1 MKSSPLLFDWPHR
14 HRIQLLLPATVIVAL
29 LAHAGALLLFDIIHP
44 APDFTGPNPA
54 RIYFLPASSPMH
66 ARIQG
71 LLLTAD
77 PALYAPTQG
86 LPTSDITTSATYT
99 PQFKSEK
106 PTLANLPPISRNIPK
121 SEFRI
126 ESLQPHT
133 SATHSPQP
141 RLLAKKSILLT
152 GNLANRTCSELQL
165 HAAPPPLLPE
175 PPSYLVGVS
184 ESGTV
189 LHVIPYKP
197 TGDPSIDAQLINAI
211 RSLRFDST
219 TAPGTAWGMMV
230 VRPGTSP

>member
-1 MKSSPLLFDWPHR
+1 
-14 HRIQLLLPATVIVAL
+14 VIVAL

-54 RIYFLPASSPMH
+54 RIYFLPTSSPMH

-86 LPTSDITTSATYT
+86 LLTSDITTSATYT

-133 SATHSPQP
+133 SATHTPQNP
-141 RLLAKKSILLT
+141 SSLPAILQTALVANYSSMPHLTLSYLNLHHTLLAFQ
-152 GNLANRTCSELQL
+152 NLALFSMSFPTN
-165 HAAPPPLLPE
+165 PP
-175 PPSYLVGVS
+175 GIRVS
-184 ESGTV
+184 T
-189 LHVIPYKP
+189 H
-197 TGDPSIDAQLINAI
+197 N
-211 RSLRFDST
+211 
-219 TAPGTAWGMMV
+219 
-230 VRPGTSP
+230 